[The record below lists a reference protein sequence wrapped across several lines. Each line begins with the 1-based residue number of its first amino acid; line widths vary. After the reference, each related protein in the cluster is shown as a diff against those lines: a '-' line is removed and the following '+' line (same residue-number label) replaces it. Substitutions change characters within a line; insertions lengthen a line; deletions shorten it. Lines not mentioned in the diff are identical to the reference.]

1 MMMVQN
7 IAEPRQRLIEAA
19 IEVFGECGFRG
30 ATTRRI
36 AEAAGV
42 NEVTLF
48 RLFGSKSA
56 LLEEAVR
63 QSQTPASNRTG
74 ASLPAE
80 PGDPA
85 AELEAWAREHW
96 RSMRERRSVIRKM
109 MSELEEHP
117 EISHCLHDGW
127 DRARAGV
134 VHYFEQLRDRGQISA
149 DAPISTAVTVF
160 TGALF
165 ADAMG
170 RDIKR
175 HAYPPER
182 QAVTEYTQL
191 ILRSLGYVPP
201 VAAPRETNGA
211 HR

>member
-1 MMMVQN
+1 MKMDQKVTD
-7 IAEPRQRLIEAA
+7 PRQRLIDAA

-36 AEAAGV
+36 ADAAGV

-63 QSQTPASNRTG
+63 VSQKSNSRRSDGT
-74 ASLPAE
+74 LPAE
-80 PGDPA
+80 PGDPV

-96 RSMRERRSVIRKM
+96 RHMREHRSVTRKM
-109 MSELEEHP
+109 MSEIEEHP
-117 EISHCLHDGW
+117 EISHSLTDGW
-127 DRARAGV
+127 DWARAGLTQ
-134 VHYFEQLRDRGQISA
+134 YLEQLRARGQIAA

-160 TGALF
+160 TGSLF

-182 QAVTEYTQL
+182 QAMAEYTQL
-191 ILRSLGYVPP
+191 ILRALGYVAP
-201 VAAPRETNGA
+201 PREPHGTP
-211 HR
+211 

>member
-1 MMMVQN
+1 MMAQTS
-7 IAEPRQRLIEAA
+7 ADPRHRLIDAA
-19 IEVFGECGFRG
+19 VAVFGECGFRG

-63 QSQTPASNRTG
+63 LSQTTTARKADNC
-74 ASLPAE
+74 LPDE

-96 RSMRERRSVIRKM
+96 RHMRERRSVIRKM
-109 MSELEEHP
+109 MSEFEEHP
-117 EISHCLHDGW
+117 GISHCLSDGW

-134 VHYFEQLRDRGQISA
+134 VHYLEQLRDRGQISA
-149 DAPISTAVTVF
+149 DAPIGTAVTVF

-182 QAVTEYTQL
+182 QAVTEYTGL
-191 ILRSLGYVPP
+191 ILRALGYVPA
-201 VAAPRETNGA
+201 VTGDA
-211 HR
+211 

>member
-1 MMMVQN
+1 MMADRTPS
-7 IAEPRQRLIEAA
+7 IAEPRRRLIEAA
-19 IEVFGECGFRG
+19 VAVFGECGFRG

-63 QSQTPASNRTG
+63 QSQTTTARK
-74 ASLPAE
+74 ADDFLPDE

-85 AELEAWAREHW
+85 VELEAWAREHW
-96 RSMRERRSVIRKM
+96 RHMRERRSVIRKM
-109 MSELEEHP
+109 MSEIEEHP
-117 EISHCLHDGW
+117 EISHCLNDGW
-127 DRARAGV
+127 DRARTGV
-134 VHYFEQLRDRGQISA
+134 IQYLERLRDRGDLPP
-149 DAPISTAVTVF
+149 DAPITIAVTVF

-175 HAYPPER
+175 GAYPPER
-182 QAVTEYTQL
+182 QAVGEYTQL
-191 ILRSLGYVPP
+191 ILRSLGYVSGAR
-201 VAAPRETNGA
+201 VTNGA

>member
-1 MMMVQN
+1 MMAHAVG
-7 IAEPRQRLIEAA
+7 EPRQRLIDAA
-19 IEVFGECGFRG
+19 IAVFGECGFRG

-36 AEAAGV
+36 AETAEV

-63 QSQTPASNRTG
+63 QSQNTTTQKADG
-74 ASLPAE
+74 FLPEE

-85 AELEAWAREHW
+85 VELEAWAREQW
-96 RSMRERRSVIRKM
+96 RAMREQRSVIRKM
-109 MSELEEHP
+109 ISEAEEHP
-117 EISHCLHDGW
+117 EISLCLSEGW

-134 VHYFEQLRDRGQISA
+134 LRYLGRLRDRGEI
-149 DAPISTAVTVF
+149 DAAAPVTTAVTML

-165 ADAMG
+165 SDAIG

-175 HAYPPER
+175 NVYPPER
-182 QAVTEYTQL
+182 QAVAEYTQL
-191 ILRSLGYVPP
+191 FLRSLGYTP
-201 VAAPRETNGA
+201 AARETNGA
-211 HR
+211 QR